1 MKQIVERKLNEVRAR
16 LRALPKAY
24 TPPKS
29 TADRQKL
36 LVAITQQVGAA
47 HYGIYSLYWVH
58 IALVFQAIFDIFSAF
73 YW

>member
-24 TPPKS
+24 TPPKN

-47 HYGIYSLYWVH
+47 HYGI
-58 IALVFQAIFDIFSAF
+58 
-73 YW
+73 